1 MSVLLV
7 LIPLSLLLVAVAVL
21 AFFWAAGSGQFD
33 NLDTEAWRVVMDD
46 ETQPP
51 ESRRRQPRDEED
63 DAS

>member
-7 LIPLSLLLVAVAVL
+7 LIPLSLLLIAVAVI

-46 ETQPP
+46 DEKPP
-51 ESRRRQPRDEED
+51 ESRRDSAKEED
-63 DAS
+63 HAP

>member
-51 ESRRRQPRDEED
+51 ESRRQPREEKD

>member
-46 ETQPP
+46 EAQPP
-51 ESRRRQPRDEED
+51 ESRRQARDEED

>member
-7 LIPLSLLLVAVAVL
+7 LIPLSLLLIAAAVI

-46 ETQPP
+46 DEKPP
-51 ESRRRQPRDEED
+51 ESRRESTERED